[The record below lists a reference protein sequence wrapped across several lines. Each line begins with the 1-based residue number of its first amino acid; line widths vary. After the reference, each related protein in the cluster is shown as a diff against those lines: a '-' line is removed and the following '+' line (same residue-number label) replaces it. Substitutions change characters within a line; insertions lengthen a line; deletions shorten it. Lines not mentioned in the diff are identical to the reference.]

1 MILSF
6 PNGEDTM
13 ASSDFTEGV
22 GPFELT
28 LQRAPRISS
37 EDGNVVVTLPVYAP
51 RMIGNEIMV
60 RVVLSV
66 EQTDLLPA
74 QIRRELKKVHYERQ
88 SGSKGIRKWF
98 SIFPFRG
105 RVN

>member
-1 MILSF
+1 
-6 PNGEDTM
+6 M

-51 RMIGNEIMV
+51 RTIGNEITV

-66 EQTDLLPA
+66 EQTGLLPA
-74 QIRRELKKVHYERQ
+74 QIREELKKVHYERRN
-88 SGSKGIRKWF
+88 GRKGIRKLL
-98 SIFPFRG
+98 SIFPFRA